1 MNNDLNRQDNS
12 KNIEL
17 TQFKVEFYMIYI
29 CLGFLNL
36 TSTKYMALEI
46 GYVAYTHIEY
56 LERLFIKKKSVF
68 LVSTSK
74 SQFSLRQM
82 KESVFIE
89 ANERR
94 M

>member
-1 MNNDLNRQDNS
+1 MNSDLNRQDNS

-36 TSTKYMALEI
+36 MSMKYMALEI

-56 LERLFIKKKSVF
+56 LERLFIKKKICIPCKYF
-68 LVSTSK
+68 
-74 SQFSLRQM
+74 
-82 KESVFIE
+82 
-89 ANERR
+89 
-94 M
+94 